1 MQGNAIY
8 RQDGQQNRVK
18 FPKNVKSLEAKTN
31 KSWLCMPADMFVGK
45 FADDFLLPG
54 PCFHFQEVA
63 RRFISLDPPPLFA
76 HLLDVLPV

>member
-45 FADDFLLPG
+45 FA
-54 PCFHFQEVA
+54 PCWSMQ
-63 RRFISLDPPPLFA
+63 
-76 HLLDVLPV
+76 